1 MSHINN
7 GYITSFIEFLS
18 EDMDFLEIRKFA
30 EKNHVPIMKTETKE
44 FLKSLVLIAKP
55 KSILEIGT
63 AIGYSSLVFN
73 KYTNA
78 QITSIELSEDMAK
91 IARGNFKKYQANIN
105 LINDDAEKA
114 LTKIN
119 QGFDFVFIDANKA
132 NYKFYF
138 DYVDKHLLN
147 KGGIIVADNILFR
160 GEVCNDDLIE
170 KRKITIVK
178 RLRNFLAYIT
188 KREDY
193 NTSIVPIGD
202 GLSISY
208 KENWWIKIKLNC

>member
-7 GYITSFIEFLS
+7 EYVSSFINFLS
-18 EDMDFLEIRKFA
+18 EDMDYLELREYA
-30 EKNHVPIMKTETKE
+30 EANNVPIMKTETKE
-44 FLKSLVLIAKP
+44 FLRTLVSISNP

-63 AIGYSSLVFN
+63 AIGYSSLVFS
-73 KYTNA
+73 KYSDA
-78 QITSIELSEDMAK
+78 DITTIELSSEMAN
-91 IARGNFKKYQANIN
+91 IAKDNFKRYDKNIN

-114 LTKIN
+114 LTTLN
-119 QGFDFVFIDANKA
+119 QGFDFVFIDANKS

-138 DYVDKHLLN
+138 DYVDKYLLN

-193 NTSIVPIGD
+193 KTSIVPIGD

-208 KENWWIKIKLNC
+208 KEI

>member
-7 GYITSFIEFLS
+7 EYVSSFINFLS
-18 EDMDFLEIRKFA
+18 EDMDYLELREYA
-30 EKNHVPIMKTETKE
+30 DANNVPIMKTETKE
-44 FLKSLVLIAKP
+44 FLKTLVSISKP

-63 AIGYSSLVFN
+63 AIGYSSLVFS
-73 KYTNA
+73 KYSDA
-78 QITSIELSEDMAK
+78 DITTIELSSEMAN
-91 IARGNFKKYQANIN
+91 IAKDNFKRYGKNIN

-114 LTKIN
+114 LTTLN
-119 QGFDFVFIDANKA
+119 QGFDFVFIDANKS

-138 DYVDKHLLN
+138 DYVDKYLLN

-193 NTSIVPIGD
+193 KTSIVPIGD

-208 KENWWIKIKLNC
+208 KEI

>member
-7 GYITSFIEFLS
+7 EYITSFIEFLA

-63 AIGYSSLVFN
+63 AIGYSSLVFD

-188 KREDY
+188 RREDY

>member
-7 GYITSFIEFLS
+7 EYVSSFINFLS
-18 EDMDFLEIRKFA
+18 EDMDCLELREYA
-30 EKNHVPIMKTETKE
+30 EANNVPIMKTETKE
-44 FLKSLVLIAKP
+44 FLKILVSISKP

-63 AIGYSSLVFN
+63 AIGYSSLVFS
-73 KYTNA
+73 KYSDA
-78 QITSIELSEDMAK
+78 DITTIELSSEMAN
-91 IARGNFKKYQANIN
+91 IAKDNFKRYGKNIN

-114 LTKIN
+114 LTTLN
-119 QGFDFVFIDANKA
+119 QGFDFVFIDANKS

-138 DYVDKHLLN
+138 DYVDKYLLN

-193 NTSIVPIGD
+193 KTSIVPIGD

-208 KENWWIKIKLNC
+208 KEI

>member
-1 MSHINN
+1 MSHINSE
-7 GYITSFIEFLS
+7 YISSFINFLS
-18 EDMDFLEIRKFA
+18 EDMDFLELREFA
-30 EKNHVPIMKTETKE
+30 KANNVPIMKTETKE
-44 FLKSLVLIAKP
+44 FLKTLVSISKP

-63 AIGYSSLVFN
+63 AIGYSSLVFS
-73 KYTNA
+73 KYSDAN
-78 QITSIELSEDMAK
+78 ITTIELSNKMAN
-91 IARGNFKKYQANIN
+91 IAKDNFKRYGKNIN

-114 LTKIN
+114 LTTLN
-119 QGFDFVFIDANKA
+119 QGFDFVFIDANKS

-193 NTSIVPIGD
+193 KTSIVPIGD

-208 KENWWIKIKLNC
+208 KER

>member
-7 GYITSFIEFLS
+7 EYVSSFINFLS
-18 EDMDFLEIRKFA
+18 EDMDYLELREYA
-30 EKNHVPIMKTETKE
+30 EANNVPIMKTETKE
-44 FLKSLVLIAKP
+44 FLKTLVSISKP

-63 AIGYSSLVFN
+63 AIGYSSLVFS
-73 KYTNA
+73 KYSDA
-78 QITSIELSEDMAK
+78 DITTIELSSEMAN
-91 IARGNFKKYQANIN
+91 IAKDNFKRYDKNIN

-114 LTKIN
+114 LTTLN
-119 QGFDFVFIDANKA
+119 QGFDFVFIDANKS

-138 DYVDKHLLN
+138 DYVGKYLLN

-193 NTSIVPIGD
+193 KTSIVPIGD
-202 GLSISY
+202 GLIISY
-208 KENWWIKIKLNC
+208 KEI

>member
-7 GYITSFIEFLS
+7 EYVSSFINFLS
-18 EDMDFLEIRKFA
+18 EDMDYLELREYA
-30 EKNHVPIMKTETKE
+30 EANNVPIMKTETKE
-44 FLKSLVLIAKP
+44 FLKTLVSISKP

-63 AIGYSSLVFN
+63 AIGYSSLVFS
-73 KYTNA
+73 KYSDA
-78 QITSIELSEDMAK
+78 DITTIELSSEMAN
-91 IARGNFKKYQANIN
+91 IAKDNFKRYDKNIN

-114 LTKIN
+114 LTTLN
-119 QGFDFVFIDANKA
+119 QGFDFVFIDANKS

-138 DYVDKHLLN
+138 DYVDKYLLN

-193 NTSIVPIGD
+193 KTSIVPIGD

-208 KENWWIKIKLNC
+208 KEI

>member
-7 GYITSFIEFLS
+7 EYVSSFINFLS
-18 EDMDFLEIRKFA
+18 EDMDYLELREYA
-30 EKNHVPIMKTETKE
+30 EANNVPIMKTETKE
-44 FLKSLVLIAKP
+44 FLKTLVSISKP

-63 AIGYSSLVFN
+63 AIGYSSLVFS
-73 KYTNA
+73 KYSDA
-78 QITSIELSEDMAK
+78 DITTIELSSEMAN
-91 IARGNFKKYQANIN
+91 IAKDNFKRYDKNIN

-114 LTKIN
+114 LTTLN
-119 QGFDFVFIDANKA
+119 QGFDFIFIDANKS

-138 DYVDKHLLN
+138 DYVDRYLLN

-193 NTSIVPIGD
+193 KTSIVPIGD

-208 KENWWIKIKLNC
+208 KEI

>member
-7 GYITSFIEFLS
+7 EYVSSFINFLS
-18 EDMDFLEIRKFA
+18 EDMDYLELREYA
-30 EKNHVPIMKTETKE
+30 EANNVPIMKTDTKE
-44 FLKSLVLIAKP
+44 FLKTLVSISKP

-63 AIGYSSLVFN
+63 AIGYSSLVFS
-73 KYTNA
+73 KYSDA
-78 QITSIELSEDMAK
+78 DITTIELSSEMAN
-91 IARGNFKKYQANIN
+91 IAKDNFKKYDKNIN

-114 LTKIN
+114 LTTLN
-119 QGFDFVFIDANKA
+119 QGFDFVFIDANKS

-138 DYVDKHLLN
+138 DYVDKYLLN

-193 NTSIVPIGD
+193 KTSIVPIGD

-208 KENWWIKIKLNC
+208 KEI

>member
-7 GYITSFIEFLS
+7 EYVSSFINFLS
-18 EDMDFLEIRKFA
+18 EDMDYLELREYA
-30 EKNHVPIMKTETKE
+30 DANNVPILKTETKE
-44 FLKSLVLIAKP
+44 FLKTLVSISKP

-63 AIGYSSLVFN
+63 AIGYSSLVFS
-73 KYTNA
+73 KYSDA
-78 QITSIELSEDMAK
+78 DIITIELSSEMAN
-91 IARGNFKKYQANIN
+91 IAKDNFKRYDKTIN

-114 LTKIN
+114 LTTLN
-119 QGFDFVFIDANKA
+119 QGFDFVFIDANKS

-138 DYVDKHLLN
+138 DYVDKYLLN

-193 NTSIVPIGD
+193 KTSIVPIGD

-208 KENWWIKIKLNC
+208 KEI

>member
-7 GYITSFIEFLS
+7 EYVSSFINFLS
-18 EDMDFLEIRKFA
+18 EDMDYLELREYA
-30 EKNHVPIMKTETKE
+30 EANNVPIMKTETKE
-44 FLKSLVLIAKP
+44 FLKTLVSISKP

-63 AIGYSSLVFN
+63 AIGYSSLVFS
-73 KYTNA
+73 KYSDA
-78 QITSIELSEDMAK
+78 DITTIELSSEMAN
-91 IARGNFKKYQANIN
+91 IAKDNFKKYDKNIN

-114 LTKIN
+114 LTTLN
-119 QGFDFVFIDANKA
+119 QGFDFVFIDANKS

-138 DYVDKHLLN
+138 DYVDKYLLN

-178 RLRNFLAYIT
+178 RLRNFLADIT

-193 NTSIVPIGD
+193 KTSIVPIGD

-208 KENWWIKIKLNC
+208 KEI